1 MTFVFHAHCRH
12 ASFKEKAISNHI
24 HVCLFFNSFTFPLF
38 KLDLMNKKKNRTK
51 HKKNWNQ
58 PHPEQVHSIGV
69 HDHGGGSKWHEM
81 RLCEWKSHHTLW
93 GNPTTAW
100 TTTSAILPREDWKF
114 LWRHFNSISSIV
126 LEPIANQYLS
136 NVGWGVY
143 QWDQTGPEQARERRR
158 RRLFELEETKEPQK
172 MTETSRTSW
181 ITCFSKIH
189 GRQECFQN

>member
-1 MTFVFHAHCRH
+1 MHL
-12 ASFKEKAISNHI
+12 S
-24 HVCLFFNSFTFPLF
+24 
-38 KLDLMNKKKNRTK
+38 KKKQLATTFMFVCFELFYLSTFQVRLDEQKRTEPNIRKTGTNPTLNRFTASVYMTTAVALNDMK
-51 HKKNWNQ
+51 
-58 PHPEQVHSIGV
+58 
-69 HDHGGGSKWHEM
+69 
-81 RLCEWKSHHTLW
+81 CEWKFLHTLW

-100 TTTSAILPREDWKF
+100 TTTSAIFPREDWKF

-143 QWDQTGPEQARERRR
+143 QWDQTGPEKARERRR

-181 ITCFSKIH
+181 MTCFSKIH